1 MEHTF
6 NYIIATK
13 YLKKGDGNL
22 SDIGIY
28 IHIPFCMKKCHYCDF
43 VSYDNCHDKHEEYI
57 DMLCKEIL
65 QYSEILSS
73 HNISTIYFGGGTP
86 SYIDSKYITKVLE
99 VLKLFSSN
107 IDNMEVTIEV
117 NPSSANFDKLVDY
130 KNSGVNRVSI
140 GLQSTHD
147 KVLKNIGRSHTY
159 NDFKKTLEDCNK
171 IGINNISV
179 DLMYPLPGLN
189 LNMFTD
195 SLNSIIKLKDKYNIK
210 HISVYNLE
218 VHENT
223 RLKFLLDEGYLT
235 LCDEDTEYEM
245 RNKLNSI
252 LEKNNFHK
260 YEISN
265 YAINGYE
272 SKHNINYWNQG
283 MYLGFGV
290 NASSFFNGTRYTN
303 ISDIDKYIYNIKNN
317 ISVISEKSEL
327 DKLSLM
333 KEYVIL
339 RLRLM
344 DGIKVVD
351 FNKKFN
357 ANIFDIFNTELTSL
371 KNDNLI
377 IIDKERNNIYLS
389 NRGEE
394 VANIVWEKFV

>member
-1 MEHTF
+1 
-6 NYIIATK
+6 
-13 YLKKGDGNL
+13 
-22 SDIGIY
+22 
-28 IHIPFCMKKCHYCDF
+28 
-43 VSYDNCHDKHEEYI
+43 
-57 DMLCKEIL
+57 
-65 QYSEILSS
+65 
-73 HNISTIYFGGGTP
+73 
-86 SYIDSKYITKVLE
+86 
-99 VLKLFSSN
+99 
-107 IDNMEVTIEV
+107 
-117 NPSSANFDKLVDY
+117 
-130 KNSGVNRVSI
+130 
-140 GLQSTHD
+140 
-147 KVLKNIGRSHTY
+147 
-159 NDFKKTLEDCNK
+159 
-171 IGINNISV
+171 
-179 DLMYPLPGLN
+179 
-189 LNMFTD
+189 MF
-195 SLNSIIKLKDKYNIK
+195 
-210 HISVYNLE
+210 E
-218 VHENT
+218 
-223 RLKFLLDEGYLT
+223 
-235 LCDEDTEYEM
+235 
-245 RNKLNSI
+245 NKLNSI

-344 DGIKVVD
+344 DGIKVAN